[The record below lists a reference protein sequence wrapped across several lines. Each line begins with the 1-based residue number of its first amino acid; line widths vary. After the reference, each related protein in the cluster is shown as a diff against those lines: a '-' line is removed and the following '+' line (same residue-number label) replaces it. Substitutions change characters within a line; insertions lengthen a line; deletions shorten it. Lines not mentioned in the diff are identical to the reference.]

1 MGAFADTDLTRQL
14 QLVGGVGRE
23 NTLTMVATRQQV
35 DNKLLGLSG

>member
-23 NTLTMVATRQQV
+23 NALAMVAARRLL
-35 DNKLLGLSG
+35 DNELLPWKG